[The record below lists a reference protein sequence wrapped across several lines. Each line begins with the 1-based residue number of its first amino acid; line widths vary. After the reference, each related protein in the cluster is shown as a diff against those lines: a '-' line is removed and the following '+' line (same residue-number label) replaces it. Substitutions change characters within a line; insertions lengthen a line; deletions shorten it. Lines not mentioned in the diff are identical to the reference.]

1 MLLIEVGSL
10 LEKLCAEQVEA
21 RKIFD
26 DSHYWGG
33 YHSGLTMAR
42 TLALKEPVIDLVRCE
57 DCAFC
62 YYNACSGLYHCESF
76 SGLHRI
82 VKPDAFCCCGV
93 RKGGGEN
100 AAD

>member
-1 MLLIEVGSL
+1 MLLIDSGSL
-10 LEKLCAEQVEA
+10 LEKLCEERAEV

-42 TLALKEPVIDLVRCE
+42 TIAMKEPVIDLVRCE

-62 YYNACSGLYHCESF
+62 YYNECSGLYHCDAYY
-76 SGLHRI
+76 GLHR
-82 VKPDAFCCCGV
+82 VVGENDFCSNGIL
-93 RKGGGEN
+93 KDGEQN